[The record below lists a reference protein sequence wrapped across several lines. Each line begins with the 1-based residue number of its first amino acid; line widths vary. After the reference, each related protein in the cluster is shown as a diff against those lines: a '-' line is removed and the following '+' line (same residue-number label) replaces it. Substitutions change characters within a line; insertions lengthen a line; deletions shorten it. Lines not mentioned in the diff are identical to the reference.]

1 MSMDKMIERV
11 GIIVGVANKS
21 NLGISLGGV
30 RLQDGRVDV

>member
-1 MSMDKMIERV
+1 MDKMIDSV

-21 NLGISLGGV
+21 ILGISLGGA